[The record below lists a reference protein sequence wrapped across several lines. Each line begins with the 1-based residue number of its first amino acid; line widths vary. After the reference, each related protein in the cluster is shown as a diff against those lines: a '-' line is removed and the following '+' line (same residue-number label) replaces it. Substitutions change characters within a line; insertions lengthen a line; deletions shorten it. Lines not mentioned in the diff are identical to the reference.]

1 MVIAYSAVG
10 FILARLGQTFIVVR
24 FTVDTKE
31 ASSTGTSVFVAYV
44 LHVKSLIYVVAQF
57 QNQTWK
63 VDLTLLSWF
72 IFMSLTKHVPPF
84 WQGVEEHSLMFT
96 SQLLPVKSGSQAQM

>member
-1 MVIAYSAVG
+1 MVVIAYSAVG

-31 ASSTGTSVFVAYV
+31 PSGTGTSVLVAYV
-44 LHVKSLIYVVAQF
+44 LHVKYAVAQF

-63 VDLTLLSWF
+63 VDSTLLSWF